1 MLAPGAVPA
10 VPEATV
16 EHAIRVCV
24 PRARRCG
31 KEGGDERISY
41 AALGILARA
50 LASSEGANRGYR
62 AFVGRSLGEKA
73 VRAAMRELEAVGYRF
88 RFTLRKS
95 SGRVRTLTIFSD
107 KPLIPQQA
115 RAVALGQARGGD
127 FLVEGLASPAP
138 EPTDERDRLRRS
150 HRAATGAA
158 RSDQGKRGKSPGRTV
173 PRSTAGRST
182 VSRSSAALS
191 LRDTKSSKEDL
202 TLPHPH
208 PPQEWEGATA
218 PGAGPGPV
226 GPGTGAGVAGGVA
239 ASAAHSIDPAKASLI
254 VECLPAPMQ
263 VLDAVGARQVVDLLA
278 ERVEAGWTPT
288 QIRELLD
295 QPLPLRVHRMAGLVA
310 SRLRDNVAVDQAPR
324 RLEAAAARRR
334 AERERQRLEAL
345 EAQAEMETV
354 DPVFEAVW
362 ERVKAEM
369 PDAGYTVWAFEA
381 RERLKS
387 YDLDAAS
394 SQ

>member
-1 MLAPGAVPA
+1 M
-10 VPEATV
+10 
-16 EHAIRVCV
+16 
-24 PRARRCG
+24 
-31 KEGGDERISY
+31 
-41 AALGILARA
+41 
-50 LASSEGANRGYR
+50 
-62 AFVGRSLGEKA
+62 
-73 VRAAMRELEAVGYRF
+73 
-88 RFTLRKS
+88 
-95 SGRVRTLTIFSD
+95 
-107 KPLIPQQA
+107 
-115 RAVALGQARGGD
+115 
-127 FLVEGLASPAP
+127 
-138 EPTDERDRLRRS
+138 
-150 HRAATGAA
+150 
-158 RSDQGKRGKSPGRTV
+158 
-173 PRSTAGRST
+173 
-182 VSRSSAALS
+182 SRSSAALS